1 MSADADGDGMTEET
15 KTGLANPSRRRR
27 PRQRRL
33 APDASELLAEIRRLR
48 RAQAVDRPV
57 GAWIAPLAALCLLRW
72 AEHTDALTPRH
83 RWSAWKDLPEAE
95 FVEFVQGELVPALL
109 ATSAEP
115 LGSRW
120 QHLALVLRMWVDAW
134 PNTIPQV
141 LGWCNALDFGA
152 AHDRWWAGEVL
163 GIIADPVGGV
173 GGPAMAECST
183 PQPIAE
189 LMVDLLDP
197 RPGERIYDPCFGGG
211 NLLAAVA
218 KRLRD
223 ESDPAS
229 SVFGTEIDPHAYCIG
244 LARVILAG
252 TEYPQLEVGD
262 ALKRSWSA
270 DGAAAGFDGVLAVPP
285 WGRRPRRDTWC
296 DLPFAARNIETLF
309 LQHAM
314 TALRPGG
321 RAVIALP
328 DAALF
333 RTGAD
338 KKVREH
344 LLTNYHVDGVV
355 SLPAGAF
362 RPYTDVK
369 TSLLVFRRKEATGAV
384 RFLEV
389 KDWPRANE
397 PYKPNL
403 GPSNELTRGI
413 ANRFVDGTPSS
424 RPFDTLWETPVP
436 DLTARDWELVPKRT
450 GARALAGS
458 LEALN
463 ELDSG
468 YEFPS
473 RPLHEVAEV
482 FTGAGGGGQM
492 TATHTEDAAIGTRQL
507 SVADLRRRPVD
518 PEPSR
523 FLAPDREAVRPERRL
538 RAGDLLL
545 ATSGKVG
552 TVGIVRRDGPA
563 VGAVAGWG
571 LAVVRPR
578 EEMDSEFL
586 LHLLKSR
593 QYQLWLRGHARGV
606 NVQHLPIRRLRFLP
620 LPVPDVAFQRLISEQ
635 RLALR
640 GGDDLLTSMM
650 EWADFGYDPVDMWF
664 HTFRNSPQPD
674 PTDSSEAPCKVLQR
688 TARSFL
694 DALSQREESQSDG
707 DAGVAEEW
715 LSEIEEWLSEI
726 KEPMGW
732 LRDLSSVPAGAGRL
746 AILDNVRFAIKTI
759 TMRYPWEDDELTTEA
774 IWAYE
779 LSEAI
784 LPLVEVERKS
794 ILEAVRV
801 ESVLERDWIRVDAE
815 DEVQLRITNGSLL
828 ALRNVEVA
836 TSPAVGSRTVPYLA
850 EGEELTLP
858 VALPADT
865 PRGLYRFWVEWKAD
879 RLDGRRVSGEE
890 EQAVHVNAVR
900 ETPRPADFGT
910 SPYVVGSPV
919 GKEMFFGREEIIDE
933 VKRQLSTE
941 HRANVVLLEG
951 NRRTGKTSILKR
963 LEERDT
969 LPGWLTVYCSFQ
981 GGAGHASRRGLDTT
995 EVFRLIARDVG
1006 WAAYDAGFRVWLP
1019 GVERPDERR
1028 PFKVE
1033 FAKALSASFADPGR
1047 AFELF
1052 ELFLEDV
1059 LEAAQPQR
1067 ILLMFDEFDKLQEG
1081 IAEGVTS
1088 AQVPENLRFLLHR
1101 LENVSAV
1108 LAGSRRL
1115 KRLREEYWSALFGLG
1130 HRISVSELS
1139 EASAR
1144 RLVEEPVGDRLH
1156 YLPEATEKA
1165 IELCARQPF
1174 LIQSLCNRIF
1184 ERTVRLDR
1192 RTVAVGDVEK
1202 GAEAMIE
1209 DNEHLHT
1216 LWGYAKTEC
1225 RRFILAL
1232 CQRLE
1237 SGPDPVT
1244 LDLLETKFREYGVDL
1259 RSAVAL
1265 NEDLESLRELEL
1277 LRFRETERARGFAY
1291 GLTVPLMAEWIRTN
1305 IDFEGLRRRAVEEG
1319 ERLR

>member
-1 MSADADGDGMTEET
+1 MTEET
-15 KTGLANPSRRRR
+15 KTGLADPSRRRR

-134 PNTIPQV
+134 SNTIPQV

-262 ALKRSWSA
+262 ALERSWSA

-296 DLPFAARNIETLF
+296 DLPFAARSIETLF

-314 TALRPGG
+314 TSLRPEG

-333 RTGAD
+333 RTGPD

-362 RPYTDVK
+362 RPYTGVK

-397 PYKPNL
+397 PYEPNP
-403 GPSNELTRGI
+403 GPSNELTRRI

-436 DLTARDWELVPKRT
+436 DLAALDWELVAKRT

-458 LEALN
+458 LEALKKP
-463 ELDSG
+463 DSP

-473 RPLHEVAEV
+473 RPLHEVADV
-482 FTGAGGGGQM
+482 FTGTGRGGR
-492 TATHTEDAAIGTRQL
+492 TTTTHTEDAATGIKLL
-507 SVADLRRRPVD
+507 SVADLRQRPID

-523 FLAPDREAVRPERRL
+523 FLTADREAVRPERRL
-538 RAGDLLL
+538 RAWDLLV

-552 TVGIVRRDGPA
+552 TVGIVRPDGPA
-563 VGAVAGWG
+563 VDAVARRG
-571 LAVVRPR
+571 LAVVRPG
-578 EEMDSEFL
+578 EEMDAVFL
-586 LHLLKSR
+586 LHLLRSLE
-593 QYQLWLRGHARGV
+593 YQRWLRGHARGV
-606 NVQHLPIRRLRFLP
+606 SVQHLPIRRLRSLP
-620 LPVPDVAFQRLISEQ
+620 LPVPEVWFQRLVREQ
-635 RLALR
+635 RLVLG
-640 GGDDLLTSMM
+640 GGDDLLTHMK
-650 EWADFGYDPVDMWF
+650 ELADFGSDPVEMWF
-664 HTFRNSPQPD
+664 HTLRHSPQPD
-674 PTDSSEAPCKVLQR
+674 PTDSSEERCKILQR

-715 LSEIEEWLSEI
+715 LSEI
-726 KEPMGW
+726 KEPMSG
-732 LRDLSSVPAGAGRL
+732 LRDLSAVPAGASRL
-746 AILDNVRFAIKTI
+746 AILDNARFAIKET
-759 TMRYPWEDDELTTEA
+759 TVRHPWTDDELTTEA
-774 IWAYE
+774 IWANE

-784 LPLVEVERKS
+784 LPLVEAERKS
-794 ILEAVRV
+794 ILEAVR
-801 ESVLERDWIRVDAE
+801 LEAVMERGTIKLGTDDV
-815 DEVQLRITNGSLL
+815 VQLRIRNASPLP
-828 ALRNVEVA
+828 LRNVKVS
-836 TSPAVGSRTVPYLA
+836 TSPAVGSGSVPYLA
-850 EGEELTLP
+850 DGEELTLP
-858 VALPADT
+858 VALPRTT
-865 PRGLYRFWVEWKAD
+865 PEGLCRVWVDWKAV
-879 RLDGRRVSGEE
+879 RLDGIHVEGQE
-890 EQAVHVNAVR
+890 EQAIRAVR
-900 ETPRPADFGT
+900 ETPRTADFGA

-919 GKEMFFGREEIIDE
+919 DKKMFFGREEIIDDI
-933 VKRQLSTE
+933 KRQLSNE
-941 HRANVVLLEG
+941 GRANVVLLEG
-951 NRRTGKTSILKR
+951 NRRTGKTSILNR
-963 LEERDT
+963 LRDPEV
-969 LPGWLTVYCSFQ
+969 LPGWLTADCSLQ
-981 GGAGHASRRGLDTT
+981 AGTSDATGCGLPTT
-995 EVFRLIARDVG
+995 EVFRLLAYRVG
-1006 WAAYDAGFRVWLP
+1006 LAAHRSGLRVWLP
-1019 GVERPDERR
+1019 GVDRPGESSPFDFDFAFTKALRGFFSRPD
-1028 PFKVE
+1028 
-1033 FAKALSASFADPGR
+1033 R

-1052 ELFLEDV
+1052 ELFLRHV
-1059 LEAAQPQR
+1059 IEAARPKR
-1067 ILLMFDEFDKLQEG
+1067 LLLMVDEFDKLQEG
-1081 IAEGVTS
+1081 IDEGITNP
-1088 AQVPENLRFLLHR
+1088 QVPGNLRFLLHEY
-1101 LENVSAV
+1101 ENLSAV
-1108 LAGSRRL
+1108 LVGSRRL
-1115 KRLREEYWSALFGLG
+1115 RRLRQEYGSALFGLG
-1130 HRISVSELS
+1130 HRITVSELS
-1139 EASAR
+1139 AASAR
-1144 RLVEEPVGDRLH
+1144 RLVTEPVKGRLL
-1156 YLPEATEKA
+1156 YVPEARDRVVK
-1165 IELCARQPF
+1165 LCARQPF

-1184 ERTVRLDR
+1184 ERAARLDR
-1192 RTVAVGDVEK
+1192 RAVSLVDVEK
-1202 GAEAMIE
+1202 AADVMVE
-1209 DNEHLHT
+1209 DNEHFHT
-1216 LWGYAKTEC
+1216 LWEYAKTER

-1232 CQRLE
+1232 CQSLE
-1237 SGPDPVT
+1237 SEPDPNT
-1244 LDLLETKFREYGVDL
+1244 LDLLEMKFMEYGVDL
-1259 RSAVAL
+1259 QSTVAL
-1265 NEDLESLRELEL
+1265 TDDLESLRELDL
-1277 LRFRETERARGFAY
+1277 LRLRDTERKRGSAY
-1291 GLTVPLMAEWIRTN
+1291 ELATPLMAAWIHRN
-1305 IDFEGLRRRAVEEG
+1305 VDFEVVRRRAVDET
-1319 ERLR
+1319 ERTR